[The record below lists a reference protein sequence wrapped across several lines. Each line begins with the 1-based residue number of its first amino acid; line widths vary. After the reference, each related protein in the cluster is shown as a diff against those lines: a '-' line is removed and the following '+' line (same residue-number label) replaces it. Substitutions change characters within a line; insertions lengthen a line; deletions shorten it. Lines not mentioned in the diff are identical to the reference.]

1 MPQSID
7 LSSIP
12 TRAPEDLD
20 RDRAEQETRERVARI
35 GELMQKLK
43 AGQEY
48 AVLIVLQG
56 MDAAGKDGAMRNV
69 FADVPPYAL
78 RTVPFG
84 KPTEEEFAHDFLWRV
99 HKEVPA
105 RGEMVIFNRSH
116 YEDVLI
122 QRVYGWIT
130 EEQVR
135 QRMASI
141 NAFERLL
148 QQDNNTLILKF
159 YLHISKEQ
167 QKEELLER
175 VNEREKFYKH
185 KDGDWREREHWDEY
199 RQVYQDAIAG
209 SEIPWHIVGTDQ
221 RWYRDYQ
228 MTRII
233 VEALEGLQ
241 MEWPKLV
248 TSGKYGE

>member
-130 EEQVR
+130 EEEVR

-248 TSGKYGE
+248 TSGKYVE

>member
-1 MPQSID
+1 MPKAID
-7 LSSIP
+7 LSAIP

-20 RDRAEQETRERVARI
+20 RDRAEQETEDRVKRI
-35 GELMQKLK
+35 GELVQKLT
-43 AGQEY
+43 AEGEH

-99 HKEVPA
+99 HKQVPA
-105 RGEMVIFNRSH
+105 KGEMVIFNRSH

-130 EEQVR
+130 DEQVR

-148 QQDNNTLILKF
+148 QQDNSTLILKF
-159 YLHISKEQ
+159 YLHISKDQ

-175 VNEREKFYKH
+175 VNEPEKFYKH

-199 RQVYQDAIAG
+199 RKAYEDAIAG
-209 SEIPWHIVGTDQ
+209 SEIPWHIVATDQ

-228 MTRII
+228 MTQII
-233 VEALEGLQ
+233 VEALEGLK
-241 MEWPKLV
+241 MKWPKLV

>member
-1 MPQSID
+1 MPQSVD
-7 LSSIP
+7 LSTIP
-12 TRAPEDLD
+12 TRAPKDLD
-20 RDRAEQETRERVARI
+20 RDQAEKETEDRVKRI
-35 GELMQKLK
+35 GELVQQLK
-43 AGQEY
+43 AQGEH

-105 RGEMVIFNRSH
+105 TGEMVIFNRSH

-130 EEQVR
+130 EEQVQ

-148 QQDNNTLILKF
+148 QQDNSTLILKF

-185 KDGDWREREHWDEY
+185 KDGDWRERQHWEEY
-199 RQVYQDAIAG
+199 RHAYEEAIAG

-221 RWYRDYQ
+221 RWWRDYQ
-228 MTRII
+228 MTQII
-233 VEALEGLQ
+233 VEALEGLK

-248 TSGKYGE
+248 TSGKFGQ